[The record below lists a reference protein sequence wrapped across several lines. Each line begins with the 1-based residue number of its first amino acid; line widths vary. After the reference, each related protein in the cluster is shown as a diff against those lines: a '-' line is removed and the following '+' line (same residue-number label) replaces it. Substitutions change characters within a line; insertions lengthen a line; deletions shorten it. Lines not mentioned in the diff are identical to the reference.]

1 MKLTAKS
8 LMIVTLLCSSTIS
21 QAYGLEDSDP
31 YYKECYG
38 SSELPPGLGKQIK
51 VLEYGNFSADFADF
65 VNSKRPKTQK
75 QKMELKK
82 LVVEGDKLNKL
93 VDVYGSYMGCE
104 SLTVDQ
110 WLSIREQRLSLIK
123 TAEEYIV
130 KMMQKYQFTEI
141 KCYQKGIMQRVKG
154 INPVCPKGSKQI

>member
-8 LMIVTLLCSSTIS
+8 LIIVALLCSSTI
-21 QAYGLEDSDP
+21 QPAYGLEDSDP

-38 SSELPPGLGKQIK
+38 YSGPMALSEKSFKI
-51 VLEYGNFSADFADF
+51 LEYVNFSADFANF
-65 VNSKRPKTQK
+65 VDSKRPKTQK

-82 LVVEGDKLNKL
+82 LVAEGDKLNKL
-93 VDVYGSYMGCE
+93 VRVYGAHMGCE

-110 WLSIREQRLSLIK
+110 WLSIREERLSLVK

-141 KCYQKGIMQRVKG
+141 NCYLKGIMQRVKG
-154 INPVCPKGSKQI
+154 INPVCPKGAKQI

>member
-1 MKLTAKS
+1 VKLNAKC
-8 LMIVTLLCSSTIS
+8 LIIVVLLCSSTIPP
-21 QAYGLEDSDP
+21 AYGLEDSDP

-38 SSELPPGLGKQIK
+38 YSGLMGVFEKQSKII
-51 VLEYGNFSADFADF
+51 EYVTFSADFANF
-65 VNSKRPKTQK
+65 VDSKRPKTQK

-82 LVVEGDKLNKL
+82 LVAEGDKLNKS
-93 VDVYGSYMGCE
+93 VRVYGTDMGCE